1 MPLPW
6 RTLSSRTL
14 LADRWINVRAD
25 HCQTPGGKDITP
37 YYVLT
42 YPEWVHVA
50 ALTPDNQLILVE
62 QYRHGAHAVCL
73 ELPGGAVDAADA
85 CLQAAADRELR
96 EETGYA
102 ATAWQHVS
110 SLYANP
116 ATQTNRVHFLLAT
129 GCHRLGE
136 PDLEAGE
143 EGLSLRLMPAGVV
156 RAGLPGGLIGPA
168 MQVAGLLLALDLAGL
183 NAAR

>member
-1 MPLPW
+1 MALPW

-14 LADRWINVRAD
+14 LLDRWINVRAD
-25 HCQTPGGKDITP
+25 DCRTPGGKDIAP

-50 ALTPDNQLILVE
+50 ALTPDNQLVLVE
-62 QYRHGAHAVCL
+62 QYRHGAGTICL

-85 CLQAAADRELR
+85 DLQAAGARELR

-129 GCHRLGE
+129 GCHRVAE
-136 PDLEAGE
+136 PQLEMGE
-143 EGLSLRLMPAGVV
+143 EGLSVQLRPAGAV
-156 RAGLPGGLIGPA
+156 RAGLRGGLIGPA
-168 MQVAGLLLALDLAGL
+168 MQVAGLLLALDLAGV
-183 NAAR
+183 N